1 MQSVAWRVRRAEV
14 LRRVRPIAANPGCLY
29 VTPTQEPTMTST
41 AKTTLKLSALLASVA
56 ITVTLFA
63 ALADSFAATTSSELA
78 VVELPSVTIVGK
90 RQPDSATMLAADQ
103 NSTPSCNAKL

>member
-1 MQSVAWRVRRAEV
+1 MTRTAQ
-14 LRRVRPIAANPGCLY
+14 
-29 VTPTQEPTMTST
+29 TTM
-41 AKTTLKLSALLASVA
+41 KLSALLTSVA
-56 ITVTLFA
+56 ITLTLFA
-63 ALADSFAATTSSELA
+63 ALAGSFAPATSREMA